1 MRIEA
6 NPSTFHTNALTLT
19 LTRTHPVP
27 HQLSSG
33 NLVLVKNM
41 TQLSQLAIGIF
52 KGKKLFLAKKGGQ
65 ISLPLSLGHT
75 HTHTPTLYTHTHT
88 SVLVCF
94 LSLTYT
100 HATALIRHTGA

>member
-6 NPSTFHTNALTLT
+6 NPSTLNVTHTNTLT
-19 LTRTHPVP
+19 LTHTHPVP

-65 ISLPLSLGHT
+65 ISLTLT
-75 HTHTPTLYTHTHT
+75 QAHTHTPTLYTHTHT
-88 SVLVCF
+88 SVFCL
-94 LSLTYT
+94 LYT
-100 HATALIRHTGA
+100 HTRLH